1 MAGCAFSRRTGTA
14 VVLAVLMITAA
25 PLRADDPAPDGPLA
39 QQNMTGGWRGIRPA
53 LSDYGLQPYLTYAG
67 IGWANLNGGAKTG
80 VEVNG
85 YLDAGLEADLAKL
98 GLWRGLGFHFD
109 VHWFVGEEPTV
120 KLIGG
125 TASMALSGWEASD
138 AFRVYNIYLRQAFA
152 DERYVVKLGQLAAD
166 TDFMVSRYA
175 GMFLN
180 AAFGDLPS
188 QNLNSDAPVYP
199 LAAPGVFLRAKP
211 LPWLTGRFGAY
222 TGDPGVDTAGNHGFE
237 WKLGTNAGYI
247 FFAEAAAAA
256 PEDWLPATYT
266 LGGIYDTGGKDP
278 TIDGFARGSTG
289 EIYLMID
296 QALLARASDD
306 PVLAAFARISGSMPS
321 SRSAVGIYAD
331 AGLAWCDIPSR
342 PNDMVGIAVSILRY
356 TGTYE
361 EQTAARDMPV
371 GPGET
376 VLEVTYQFAVAPWL
390 VIQPDAQ
397 FFFDPSVSRRDAQA
411 IGGEVLIVF

>member
-1 MAGCAFSRRTGTA
+1 MADGAILRRTGA
-14 VVLAVLMITAA
+14 AIVLASLLALVTPVDA
-25 PLRADDPAPDGPLA
+25 ADDPPEGPLE
-39 QQNMTGGWRGIRPA
+39 QQNLTGGWQGVRPA
-53 LSDYGLQPYLTYAG
+53 LSAHGFEPYLTY
-67 IGWANLNGGAKTG
+67 IGLLWGNLNGGAKTG

-85 YLDAGLEADLAKL
+85 YLDTGFEQNFHKL
-98 GLWRGLGFHFD
+98 GLWKGFGFHFD

-125 TASMALSGWEASD
+125 TPSMALSGWEASD

-152 DERYVVKLGQLAAD
+152 DGRYVVKLGQLAAD

-222 TGDPGVDTAGNHGFE
+222 TGDPGIDTAGNHGFD
-237 WKLGTNAGYI
+237 WKIGNNAGYI
-247 FFAEAAAAA
+247 FFAEAAAEA
-256 PEDWLPATYT
+256 PQDWLPATYT
-266 LGGIYDTGGKDP
+266 LGGIYDTGGRDP
-278 TIDGFARGSTG
+278 VIDGFSRGSTG
-289 EIYLMID
+289 EIYLMVD
-296 QALLARASDD
+296 QALLASDGGD
-306 PVLAAFARISGSMPS
+306 PLLAGFARISGSMPS

-331 AGLAWCDIPSR
+331 AGLAWCAIPSR
-342 PNDMVGIAVSILRY
+342 PKDMLGLAVSFLRY
-356 TGTYE
+356 TSQYE
-361 EQTAARDMPV
+361 QQTAAQNMAV
-371 GPGET
+371 GDGET
-376 VLEVTYQFAVAPWL
+376 VLELTYQFAVAPWL

-397 FFFDPSVSRRDAQA
+397 FFFNPSVSRRDAQA
-411 IGGEVLIVF
+411 IGGEMVVVF